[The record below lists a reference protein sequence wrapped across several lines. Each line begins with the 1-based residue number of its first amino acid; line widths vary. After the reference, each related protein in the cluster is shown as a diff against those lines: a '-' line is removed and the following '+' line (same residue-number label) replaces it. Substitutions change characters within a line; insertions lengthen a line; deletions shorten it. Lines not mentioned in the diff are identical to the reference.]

1 MENRWRT
8 LLILNKLVCKDDDN
22 NEIWL
27 LNAKPESRVTP
38 RSLADET
45 GHSCC
50 PRKGT
55 VTSGNFDAS
64 CSVPRSTSLV
74 LSRFISWWFVVICLL
89 SIALRM
95 SSVTYKLSVSVDC
108 RDRFPLWCV
117 VNRYAMS
124 SSHWTDVVS
133 LKYKIF
139 IAFHPLSQQA

>member
-8 LLILNKLVCKDDDN
+8 LLILHKLVCKNDDN

-74 LSRFISWWFVVICLL
+74 LSGFISWWFVVICLL

-95 SSVTYKLSVSVDC
+95 SLLIISA
-108 RDRFPLWCV
+108 FPLIAEIGFHFDV
-117 VNRYAMS
+117 SSIDYTMS
-124 SSHWTDVVS
+124 SSQWTDVVR
-133 LKYKIF
+133 LKYMIF